1 MKNFLKK
8 FNILKPTK
16 MLQINLDMKNLMKF
30 KKKLLKFLATT
41 LNKILV
47 GRIFLFYGNNLLIM
61 SNLEIEK

>member
-1 MKNFLKK
+1 
-8 FNILKPTK
+8 